1 MTRRS
6 QHGHAAAELRRRAE
20 AELRRKRA
28 MLELVRRETER
39 CSSLL
44 AMPRDES
51 IFSQLATVD
60 AALAHVAAVMERTQK
75 GNDR

>member
-1 MTRRS
+1 
-6 QHGHAAAELRRRAE
+6 
-20 AELRRKRA
+20 